1 MKKIFIFI
9 ALFVAVF
16 QLCSCSVEE
25 RANVVSPQ
33 ADKFSNFLMNNL
45 KTIATAD
52 LTVKQS
58 PVRFRSKLN
67 GTFVQDSDKVDI
79 YINYPE
85 GTSNKVKELTQY
97 VTTAA
102 DISALYRHTAANFY
116 DRPIDGSSYKVSM
129 SKSKARETLQSLLPE
144 AKSYLRSQGM
154 TDEDIDKMVQEYHG
168 DQLDLILTAMYLM
181 DQEYESQEQ
190 LALKNK
196 SVISGFPSLFVT
208 KAYASDFIPS
218 DGKYIGNDQ
227 KIGGEDPRIIPNA
240 FFQTALDCS
249 IHTLVGKFIG
259 YAFVRSAGIW
269 ALPAITTAF
278 KTIASKM
285 LGPVGVA
292 IAVVAFSYCMYSRRN
307 IYTCTYTMIMPSEYE
322 KQYTKLLTDAVIVK

>member
-25 RANVVSPQ
+25 KSNVVSPQ

-144 AKSYLRSQGM
+144 AKSYLQSQGM

-168 DQLDLILTAMYLM
+168 DQLDLILTAMCLM

-218 DGKYIGNDQ
+218 DGKYIGDDK
-227 KIGGEDPRIIPNA
+227 KIGGEDLKIIPKA
-240 FFQTALDCS
+240 FFQTVLDCGLRA
-249 IHTLVGKFIG
+249 LVGKAVGSFIING
-259 YAFVRSAGIW
+259 AVLLSPASIRLAFGA
-269 ALPAITTAF
+269 
-278 KTIASKM
+278 IASKV
-285 LGPVGVA
+285 LGPIGTA
-292 IAVVAFSYCMYSRRN
+292 IAVVGFSYCMYNKRN
-307 IYTCTYTMIMPSEYE
+307 IYTCTYTMIMPSVYE

>member
-1 MKKIFIFI
+1 MKKNFIFI
-9 ALFVAVF
+9 ALLVTIF

-25 RANVVSPQ
+25 TPNVVSPQ
-33 ADKFSNFLMNNL
+33 ADKFSNFLMHNL
-45 KTIATAD
+45 KSIATAD
-52 LTVKQS
+52 LTEKQS
-58 PVRFRSKLN
+58 PIRFRSKIN
-67 GTFVQDSDKVDI
+67 GTFIQESDNVDI

-116 DRPIDGSSYKVSM
+116 DRPINGSSYKVSM

-154 TDEDIDKMVQEYHG
+154 TDKDIDNMVQEYHG
-168 DQLDLILTAMYLM
+168 DQLDLILTVMFLM
-181 DQEYESQEQ
+181 NKEYDRQEQ

-208 KAYASDFIPS
+208 KAYASNFIPS
-218 DGKYIGNDQ
+218 NDKYKGDDN
-227 KIGGEDPRIIPNA
+227 KIGGEDPRIISTF

-249 IHTLVGKFIG
+249 IQTLVGEFGG
-259 YAFVRSAGIW
+259 YALVSNAKVW
-269 ALPAITTAF
+269 SLAAIKTAF
-278 KTIASKM
+278 KSIASKM
-285 LGPVGVA
+285 LGPVGAA
-292 IAVVAFSYCMYSRRN
+292 IAVVGFSYCMYDKRN
-307 IYTCTYTMIMPSEYE
+307 KYTCTYTMIIPSEYE
-322 KQYTKLLTDAVIVK
+322 KQYTMLLKDAVIVK

>member
-25 RANVVSPQ
+25 KSNVVSPQ

-168 DQLDLILTAMYLM
+168 DQLDLILTAMCLM

-218 DGKYIGNDQ
+218 DGKYIGDDK
-227 KIGGEDPRIIPNA
+227 KIGEEDLKIIPKA
-240 FFQTALDCS
+240 FFQTVLDCGLRA
-249 IHTLVGKFIG
+249 LVGKAVGSFIING
-259 YAFVRSAGIW
+259 AVLLSPASIRLAFGA
-269 ALPAITTAF
+269 
-278 KTIASKM
+278 IASKV
-285 LGPVGVA
+285 LGPIGTA
-292 IAVVAFSYCMYSRRN
+292 IAVVGFSYCMYNKRN
-307 IYTCTYTMIMPSEYE
+307 IYTCTYTMIMPSVYE